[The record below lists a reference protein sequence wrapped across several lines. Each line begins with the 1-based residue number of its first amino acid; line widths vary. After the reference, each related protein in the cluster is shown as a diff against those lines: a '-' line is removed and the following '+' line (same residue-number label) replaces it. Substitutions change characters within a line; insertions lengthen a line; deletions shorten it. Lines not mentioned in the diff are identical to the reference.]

1 MNILNVG
8 YGTTNPQTLIH
19 LVQSNVALRLEDPR
33 DNINSIIN
41 IDFKRGSGLFGQT
54 SNNDWR
60 LSSSNYKFNIQ
71 KYSNDLTCNI
81 LSINENGNVNIAN
94 DIIFD
99 GNLIKNG
106 IDVIDNISNY
116 IRTIDT
122 NLNNI
127 LSTTVLTSIGDND
140 TNSSNYADYTSNI
153 IKSYIDINDY
163 NVSNYVDAVDTRIT
177 GLISTNDSNISNYVD
192 AVDTRITGLISTN
205 DSNISN
211 YVDAVDTRITGLI
224 STNDSNVSN
233 YIFATSNLLNI
244 NTDTKF
250 YNTTNYILASS
261 NILSKRITELNAD
274 SIANG
279 NINKF
284 IINNKYQ
291 NDLEIIGDLT
301 ASNLIIYGEK
311 TILYTDIYTTEQLE
325 IENKGTGS
333 ALSVKQLNTSYD
345 IFNASNNNSEVFT
358 ILNNGNVGIGTQN
371 PSAKLEIIGD
381 INIDGDILPIIS
393 NTCNLGS
400 STNRWKDLYLSG
412 NSIFIDNVVISKNN
426 EDLAITDV
434 QGNYKNLNINSIE
447 LNNDGK
453 KVSISLDTAG
463 NIKYTTDE
471 AKTFFASVS
480 ENVDDTKNT
489 VTSNYLS
496 LVSNYLNTDY
506 DNKFYNTTNYILD
519 TSNLIKLYIDTND
532 YNVSNYIIAV
542 HSNISD
548 IINNNDSNISN
559 YLFETSNIISLKINN
574 LTTDNINKGQNNKF
588 IVNNYHDDNL
598 NIVGKLNI
606 FSNSNLVE
614 DIVNIYQDNI
624 NSNSILKILD
634 NGKIGI
640 GNSQPNEKLDV
651 NGNINITGNYMV
663 NNEIFKTSQWATKDN
678 SIYYNISNVGI
689 GTENPSSLL
698 SLRGNKPTLK
708 IQDPGEVNENMS
720 SIELINGAIDNI
732 SSNQKYSWRIANTSN
747 KYIISSA
754 NITSSIKD
762 RFIIDGVTG
771 NIGVNTS
778 PHVGI
783 DSVNLDTYVMNISG
797 SINIDGYLYNNGKKY
812 EVTANSNM
820 GVLSQNMSVQT
831 LATTYRKKIEMS
843 SDINTFD
850 SDGWQFID
858 NDLNNGFV
866 IKIKP
871 SHISSK
877 ILVNL
882 SCHIGFDS
890 VQDSRWWGLK
900 LYRKIGIENEWTEVV
915 GANGNNENGEEGT
928 VCWLSNNLGS
938 SLTTYE
944 YFVANLSG
952 TFFDQVPPESS
963 YNKHIYY
970 TAKWKSKLGN
980 TSSNFNE
987 GKLYLNRP
995 SKYNS
1000 TNSPSLSSSW
1010 TVQEIWQLGTP
1021 FVPAEGSHMITF
1033 RNDNVGIGN
1042 TNPLNDLDVLGDINI
1057 TGNYKV
1063 NNEIFKTSQWTTK
1076 GSSIYIN
1083 SSNVGIGTENPNGL
1097 LSLRGNKPTLKI
1109 QDPGEVSENMSSI
1122 ELINGTIDNISSN
1135 QKYSWRIINTSNK
1148 YVVSSA
1154 NITSGIKD
1162 RFIID
1167 GVSGNIGINTS
1178 PHVGIDSV
1186 NLDTYKMNV
1195 FGSINIDGYLYKNGK
1210 KYEVTAHSNMGV
1222 LAQNMSVQ
1230 TLATTYRKKIEMSS
1244 DINTFDSDGWQ
1255 FIDNDLNNGFIIRIK
1270 PSHISSKILVNL
1282 SCHIGFDSVQDS
1294 RWWGLKLYRKV
1305 EGNNEWNEVV
1315 GANGNNENGEEGTV
1329 CWLSNNLGSSLTTY
1343 EYFVANV
1350 SGSFFDQVPP
1360 EAAYNKYIYY
1370 TVKWKSKLGNTSLN
1384 FNDGKLYLNR
1394 PSKYNSTNSPSL
1406 SSSWTVQEIWQ
1417 LGTPFIPAEGSH
1429 MITFKNENVGI
1440 GNTNPENDLDV
1451 LGDINITGKYKIN
1464 NIDVIQ
1470 QINNNVAA
1478 SSNLFN
1484 DKYNDLSSTLF
1495 YYDNNNLKISNI
1507 ILPRATCNNYGTIK
1521 PDNITIKID
1530 NNGIISGNQSVDLS
1544 SYATKNDLDTASS
1557 GITFMEPADLA
1568 TTTNLSYP
1576 FVGIIQVDGINVESN
1591 NRILIKNQN
1600 LKKQNGIYIASS
1612 STWNRSAD
1620 FNNINNIKVGSF
1632 VFVKNGNINKN
1643 SGFVFNTSNFTTL
1656 DTDDINFVQFS
1667 SAGQIL
1673 GGTGI
1678 VKDINTI
1685 NLNIKENGGII
1696 IDNNNKIQIN
1706 LSLPNIAGVLDINKG
1721 GTGSTELTNL
1731 INLSTH
1737 TNGILPETKGGTGT
1751 NTLNNLIDLSL
1762 HTNGILPA
1770 SKGGTGKNILVANQ
1784 IIVGNNSDSVI
1795 QSEELKWN
1803 NTTNTLSATNITG
1816 TGSNI
1821 THINTDNISSGILP
1835 IIRGGTG
1842 VNTLNLSQLVVGNG
1856 TSAPIQSPNL
1866 TWNNTTNTLSAT
1878 NISGLGSDISQINA
1892 NNISSGILPI
1902 IRGGTGVN
1910 TLNASQIV
1918 VGNGISAPIQ
1928 SPNLTWN
1935 NTTNTLSATNITGAG
1950 SNITH
1955 INTSNITSGILPI
1968 VRGGTGVNTLN
1979 ASQIVVGNGISA
1991 PIQSQNLTWN
2001 NTTNTLSAT
2010 NITGAG
2016 SNITHINTDNIT
2028 SGILPIVR
2036 GGTGSNILIAD
2047 MIEHGFNK
2055 RFIENNTISIPSEEL
2070 NINKILNIGANII
2083 PTLDNIFSIG
2093 APDKKWK
2100 SIYVGASTIHIGT
2113 TKISASS
2120 TGALEMS
2127 SISFEDK
2134 INLITSNELH
2144 SLSGINKNVQQQ
2156 INELNLDNIAN
2167 GNTNKYIINGLY
2179 NGSISVYSNL
2189 NVGTYHSTQNPNG
2202 NLHVFGDLILEGDIT
2217 TFNPL
2222 ITQVHRHLSNYNTG
2236 YIDIYNIDDS
2246 SNKPSIKIKHN
2257 SGYSNIFECY
2267 SKNDI
2272 ELNNAVFIISS
2283 NGNIGINNNLPVEN
2297 LDIIGNIKYTG
2308 KINNITAEELSHLSG
2323 INYNIK
2329 QKINNNDLYQSNYV
2343 KQTSNILNTDFSNKI
2358 YNVSNYISDINLL
2371 LTENIII
2378 SSNSLYIYSSN
2389 ININLSNLLFDTI
2402 ITISNSL
2409 ENNETNL
2416 SNYILSTSNELFAHF
2431 DANDINLSNYIY
2443 NTSNELFTYFD
2454 ANDINLSNYIYN
2466 TSNELI
2472 ELIFNNGGNQIDFI
2486 LETSNILYNFSYNND
2501 NNQSNFIILTSNI
2514 LSSNLMNFS
2523 KNANNITEGKIS
2535 SELLPIASE
2544 TILGSIKQGNNTTID
2559 TLTGAISIN
2568 LSSYEGD
2575 TIIIGDLTTS
2585 NFTALG
2591 SSTILDTNVYI
2602 TKKLELINDS
2612 LNTAVDIKQSTNNY
2626 NIMNISNLT
2635 NEVFNIDYNGNIT
2648 FHESINNINITQ
2660 FSKIADISTNDSNVS
2675 NYVDVVNTRISGL
2688 ISINDSNVSNY
2699 VDVVNTRV
2707 AGLISTKDS
2716 NISNY
2721 VDVVNTRVSGLI
2733 STNDSNVSNY
2743 VSSTSNYLATSI
2755 TDLYRLSYDDQNV
2768 FNLIE
2773 NSNYTITSNKLQ
2785 LPIASSTVLGG
2796 IKKGNNINIQDGII
2810 SVNLSSYVGDTVIDG
2825 RITASNLTVLGS
2837 STILDTNV
2845 YITER
2850 LEIIN
2855 DSLNNAVNI
2864 KQTKPNYNI
2873 MNVSNLS
2880 SEVFN
2885 IDYDGN
2891 ITFQGTINNINK
2903 TQFSKIAEIT
2913 INDTNVSNYVGA
2925 VNTRVSGL
2933 ISTNDTNVSNYVYNT
2948 SNIIVSSVNSKGYL
2962 TANTIPF
2969 ASTTVLGGVK
2979 VDGSTITING
2989 SGVISGAPTLIAGT
3003 NISIE
3008 GGAINNTYSLPT
3020 SSTTVLGGVKVDGS
3034 TITINGSGVISG
3046 SPALTAGTNISIV
3059 GGAINNTYSLPT
3071 SSTTVLGG
3079 VKVDGTTI
3087 TINGSGVIS
3096 GASTYSL
3103 PTSSTTVLG
3112 GVKVD
3117 GSTIT
3122 INGSGVI
3129 STASGSSQWTTS
3141 GVDIYNVN
3149 SGNVGIGTNVPS
3161 AFLDIVKTHAASTVS
3176 DLLNMR
3182 FDSNWGLKIQQNYS
3196 VAGNIQYDFI
3206 HRYNAVN
3213 YNLLTFKGNN
3223 VGIGTN
3229 NPTEQLH
3236 VSGNFKSG
3244 GSIVGGGDIM
3254 FENNIFTTSST
3265 GRLAIGINPASSSG
3279 NHIHLHRS
3287 TANTEIKLQFTDGT
3301 TLTNTTDGLALFKG
3315 TDQNGYLWN
3324 YENNALIFGTNASER
3339 LRVAADGNVG
3349 IGTNNPL
3356 NTLDINGNLLVRAYG
3371 TTGSGTK
3378 GIFFRSDHTGASLQY
3393 NCSILTFDH
3402 SGGGPTDGIS
3412 INGYSGVSICT
3423 GANTRQER
3431 LRVAADGNVG
3441 IGTNTLIESKCTINP
3456 IVIDRS
3462 TFNHSEAPLTITQP
3476 TATSSTVLNDPKS
3489 VLHLCRQGTNSQAHG
3504 ARATFKLCRYE
3515 NSSINSRTRLDLL
3528 LSHNSYDEAASISFR
3543 SDGNVGI
3550 GTTNPLYKLEV
3561 AGTTLLNGQVY
3572 VGAAAGSST
3581 IFLGGGAAGDAT
3593 YDHSVIETRLYS
3605 SSENTELVIFKG
3617 NDIGTPSAADRIRL
3631 RAGAIVFDTFPGASV
3646 DRTAE
3651 NIRMVIDGSGNVGIG
3666 INPAADR
3673 LHVSGGNILSTGD
3686 VIAYYSDERLKN
3698 IKSYIKDVLPTLDE
3712 INVFKYN
3719 SNNLGESFGYDK
3731 DKDEIGLSAQEILK
3745 HYPELINLAPFD
3757 TTYDSTTNKKISKS
3771 GENYLTLNYTR
3782 LVPILLQGIKELNNK
3797 NKNMD
3802 NELRELKEKYT
3813 NINEKYTNM
3822 EEELKELKTLILN
3835 R

>member
-41 IDFKRGSGLFGQT
+41 IDFKRGTGLFGES

-116 IRTIDT
+116 IRTIDS

-163 NVSNYVDAVDTRIT
+163 NVSNYIDAVDTRIT
-177 GLISTNDSNISNYVD
+177 DLI
-192 AVDTRITGLISTN
+192 A
-205 DSNISN
+205 
-211 YVDAVDTRITGLI
+211 
-224 STNDSNVSN
+224 TNDSNVSN
-233 YIFATSNLLNI
+233 YIFSTCNLLNI

-426 EDLAITDV
+426 EDLAITDA

-453 KVSISLDTAG
+453 KVSISLDPAG

-480 ENVDDTKNT
+480 ENVDDSKNT

-496 LVSNYLNTDY
+496 SVSNYLNTDY

-519 TSNLIKLYIDTND
+519 TSNLIKSYVDAND
-532 YNVSNYIIAV
+532 YNVSNYVIAV

-651 NGNINITGNYMV
+651 SGNINITGNYMV

-720 SIELINGAIDNI
+720 SIELINGTIDNI

-778 PHVGI
+778 PHIGI

-831 LATTYRKKIEMS
+831 LSTTYRKKIEMS

-1083 SSNVGIGTENPNGL
+1083 SSNVGIGTENPNCL

-1417 LGTPFIPAEGSH
+1417 LGTPFVPAEGSH

-1470 QINNNVAA
+1470 QINNNIAA

-1576 FVGIIQVDGINVESN
+1576 FVGIIQIDGINVESN

-1612 STWNRSAD
+1612 STWNRSTD

-1632 VFVKNGNINKN
+1632 VFVKNGNVNKN

-1910 TLNASQIV
+1910 TLNVSQIV

-1928 SPNLTWN
+1928 SPNLTWD
-1935 NTTNTLSATNITGAG
+1935 
-1950 SNITH
+1950 
-1955 INTSNITSGILPI
+1955 
-1968 VRGGTGVNTLN
+1968 
-1979 ASQIVVGNGISA
+1979 
-1991 PIQSQNLTWN
+1991 

-2028 SGILPIVR
+2028 SGVLPIVR

-2047 MIEHGFNK
+2047 MIEHGFSK

-2100 SIYVGASTIHIGT
+2100 SLYVGASTIHIGT

-2431 DANDINLSNYIY
+2431 DTNDINLSNYILS
-2443 NTSNELFTYFD
+2443 TSNELFAYFD
-2454 ANDINLSNYIYN
+2454 TNDINLSNYIYN

-2585 NFTALG
+2585 NLTALG

-2602 TKKLELINDS
+2602 TKKLEIINDS
-2612 LNTAVDIKQSTNNY
+2612 LNTAVDIKQTTNNY

-2660 FSKIADISTNDSNVS
+2660 FSKIADISA
-2675 NYVDVVNTRISGL
+2675 
-2688 ISINDSNVSNY
+2688 NDSNVSNY

-2707 AGLISTKDS
+2707 SGLISTNDS
-2716 NISNY
+2716 NVSNY
-2721 VDVVNTRVSGLI
+2721 VDVVNTKISGLI

-2855 DSLNNAVNI
+2855 DTLNNAVNI
-2864 KQTKPNYNI
+2864 KQTQPNYSI
-2873 MNVSNLS
+2873 MNVSNLLN
-2880 SEVFN
+2880 EVFN
-2885 IDYDGN
+2885 IDYDGD
-2891 ITFQGTINNINK
+2891 ITFQGTINNVNK
-2903 TQFSKIAEIT
+2903 LQFSKIADIT

-2925 VNTRVSGL
+2925 VNTRVSTL
-2933 ISTNDTNVSNYVYNT
+2933 ISTNDTNVSNYVNIT
-2948 SNIIVSSVNSKGYL
+2948 SNIIISSVNSKDYL
-2962 TANTIPF
+2962 TSNTLPI
-2969 ASTTVLGGVK
+2969 ASTVVLGGVK
-2979 VDGSTITING
+2979 VDGTT
-2989 SGVISGAPTLIAGT
+2989 
-3003 NISIE
+3003 ISIN
-3008 GGAINNTYSLPT
+3008 A
-3020 SSTTVLGGVKVDGS
+3020 
-3034 TITINGSGVISG
+3034 GVISG
-3046 SPALTAGTNISIV
+3046 SPALTAGTNVSIVGGAINNTLTAGTNVSIVGGAINNTLTAGTNISIVGGAINNTLTAGTNVSIVGGAINNTLTAGTNISIV

-3071 SSTTVLGG
+3071 ATTSDLGG

-3087 TINGSGVIS
+3087 SINAGVIS
-3096 GASTYSL
+3096 AAG
-3103 PTSSTTVLG
+3103 
-3112 GVKVD
+3112 
-3117 GSTIT
+3117 
-3122 INGSGVI
+3122 
-3129 STASGSSQWTTS
+3129 GSSQWTTS
-3141 GVDIYNVN
+3141 GTNIYNAN
-3149 SGNVGIGTNVPS
+3149 TGNVGVGTITP
-3161 AFLDIVKTHAASTVS
+3161 
-3176 DLLNMR
+3176 
-3182 FDSNWGLKIQQNYS
+3182 
-3196 VAGNIQYDFI
+3196 
-3206 HRYNAVN
+3206 
-3213 YNLLTFKGNN
+3213 
-3223 VGIGTN
+3223 
-3229 NPTEQLH
+3229 
-3236 VSGNFKSG
+3236 NFP
-3244 GSIVGGGDIM
+3244 
-3254 FENNIFTTSST
+3254 
-3265 GRLAIGINPASSSG
+3265 L
-3279 NHIHLHRS
+3279 HIHKN
-3287 TANTEIKLQFTDGT
+3287 TATTDVRLQFTDT
-3301 TLTNTTDGLALFKG
+3301 TSTTATNRGFQIGKNANNQAFLL
-3315 TDQNGYLWN
+3315 N
-3324 YENNALIFGTNASER
+3324 YENTLMTFGTNSTDR
-3339 LRVAADGNVG
+3339 LAIAADGNIG
-3349 IGTNNPL
+3349 IGTIS
-3356 NTLDINGNLLVRAYG
+3356 DI
-3371 TTGSGTK
+3371 
-3378 GIFFRSDHTGASLQY
+3378 Q
-3393 NCSILTFDH
+3393 
-3402 SGGGPTDGIS
+3402 
-3412 INGYSGVSICT
+3412 
-3423 GANTRQER
+3423 
-3431 LRVAADGNVG
+3431 
-3441 IGTNTLIESKCTINP
+3441 SKFTINP
-3456 IVIDRS
+3456 IVTDRS
-3462 TFNHSEAPLTITQP
+3462 SFNHSEAPLTITQP
-3476 TATSSTVLNDPKS
+3476 TATSTSVLNDPKS
-3489 VLHLCRQGTNSQAHG
+3489 VLHLCRQGTGGQANG

-3515 NSSINSRTRLDLL
+3515 NSSVNSRTRLDLL
-3528 LSHNSYDEAASISFR
+3528 LSHGAYDETASVSFR

-3550 GTTNPLYKLEV
+3550 GTTNPLYKLDV
-3561 AGTTLLNGQVY
+3561 AGTVYAGNGSFLLSGY
-3572 VGAAAGSST
+3572 AGTAST
-3581 IFLGGGAAGDAT
+3581 QFFGKEYGGSIVAGME
-3593 YDHSVIETRLYS
+3593 I
-3605 SSENTELVIFKG
+3605 ENTTIGG
-3617 NDIGTPSAADRIRL
+3617 NWSQKLHFHTHTYGGTLGRRIT
-3631 RAGAIVFDTFPGASV
+3631 I
-3646 DRTAE
+3646 AE
-3651 NIRMVIDGSGNVGIG
+3651 NGNVGIG
-3666 INPAADR
+3666 IVSPADK

-3719 SNNLGESFGYDK
+3719 SNDLGESFGYDK

-3757 TTYDSTTNKKISKS
+3757 TICDSTTNKKISKS
-3771 GENYLTLNYTR
+3771 GENYLTLNYTT

-3797 NKNMD
+3797 NKNID
-3802 NELRELKEKYT
+3802 NELHELK
-3813 NINEKYTNM
+3813 EKYTNM
-3822 EEELKELKTLILN
+3822 EEELRELKTLILN